1 MLKNYL
7 SLALLLLLIQSCI
20 PDDFIE
26 EAEMNDQYKVNLEDL
41 DLRESGGTENDSV
54 YNTTDAEGDNE
65 TEPEDRG

>member
-1 MLKNYL
+1 MLKNYAL
-7 SLALLLLLIQSCI
+7 LALLLLLIQSCT

-26 EAEMNDQYKVNLEDL
+26 EAEMNKQYKVDVEDL
-41 DLRESGGTENDSV
+41 ELRESANTENDSV